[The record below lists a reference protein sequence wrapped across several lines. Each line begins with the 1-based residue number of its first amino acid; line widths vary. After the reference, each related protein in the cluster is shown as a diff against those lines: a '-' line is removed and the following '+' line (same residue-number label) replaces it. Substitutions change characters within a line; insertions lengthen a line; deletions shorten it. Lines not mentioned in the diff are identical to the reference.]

1 MAFYLSFKEIWYSK
15 GRFLL
20 ISLIVALITTLVLF
34 IAALSEGLGSG
45 NREYL
50 QKLNGELVVF
60 QENAELSIEA
70 SRIGRSTLNAIRRVE
85 GVADAGQV
93 SSSSVSVVLPGKS
106 SIDVSLF
113 GVEPGRP
120 GEPPVFEGRNLGRG
134 RANEVVIDARL
145 VRLTG
150 LGVGDTLTVR
160 SVQGTDEV
168 FYDLEIVGITDG
180 RAYFMQPG
188 VFVPYLTW
196 EKIRPQGEGEGGDNG
211 EFVSNFVA
219 VKLVDP
225 TQVESMAD
233 RLENVVSGIEVVDRK
248 TAYEAA
254 PGYSA
259 QMSTLLTQRYF
270 TFLIGVFVV
279 GGFFQIQTLQ
289 KVAQVGMLKAI
300 GASNRTVALAAIAQI
315 VTLNA
320 LGVLL
325 GTLGSLVLSLAFPP
339 TVPIAFTGEAV
350 ASAVIALTV
359 IGPLGGLVS
368 VFLLLRVEPLVAL
381 GLAQ

>member
-1 MAFYLSFKEIWYSK
+1 MAFYLSFKEIWHSK
-15 GRFLL
+15 GRYLL
-20 ISLIVALITTLVLF
+20 IALIVALITTLVLF

-50 QKLNGELVVF
+50 EKLNGELVVF
-60 QENAELSIEA
+60 QENVDLSIGA
-70 SRIGRSTLNAIRRVE
+70 SRIGRSTLNAIRRIE

-93 SSSSVSVVLPGKS
+93 ANSSVSVVVEGLDP
-106 SIDVSLF
+106 IDVSLF
-113 GVEPGRP
+113 GVEPGHP
-120 GEPPVFEGRNLGRG
+120 GEPPAFEGRNLGRA
-134 RANEVVIDARL
+134 RANEVVIDERL

-160 SVQGTDEV
+160 SIQGTEEE
-168 FYDLEIVGITDG
+168 FYDLAIVGATDG
-180 RAYFMQPG
+180 RAYFIQPG
-188 VFVPYLTW
+188 IFVPYLTF
-196 EKIRPQGEGEGGDNG
+196 EKVKPQGADEQVGRGEY
-211 EFVSNFVA
+211 VSNIVA

-225 TQVESMAD
+225 AQIDVMAEQ
-233 RLENVVSGIEVVDRK
+233 LETVVGGIEAVDRQ

-259 QMSTLLTQRYF
+259 QMSTLSTQRYF
-270 TFLIGVFVV
+270 TFLIGVLVV

-300 GASNRTVALAAIAQI
+300 GASNRTVALSAIAQI

-320 LGVLL
+320 LGVAL
-325 GTLGSLVLSLAFPP
+325 GTAGSLALSLTFPP
-339 TVPIAFTGEAV
+339 AVPITFTGDAV
-350 ASAVIALTV
+350 ASAVIALMV